1 MEIDGIEFLILNRKF
16 ISKNV
21 DPCSILDGI
30 NFDYKIVN
38 KDTICILFVIKDQ
51 YSWMKYLIEYEI
63 KILNISHIH
72 EDVFNMY
79 SKIIYTLFTKEV
91 NNIERNRCVE
101 FSDKVTKNEIYLQ
114 IKKNHT

>member
-51 YSWMKYLIEYEI
+51 YSWIKYSIEYKI
-63 KILNISHIH
+63 KILDMNRIH
-72 EDVFNMY
+72 EDVFNIY

-91 NNIERNRCVE
+91 NNIEISRGVE
-101 FSDKVTKNEIYLQ
+101 FFDKKSKDEIYLQ
-114 IKKNHT
+114 IRDNHL